1 MLKILRDMFSEPKHK
16 ENFPNFHFFLKFI
29 RNSGY
34 IYKHI
39 YRYCSGGLIS
49 KMDLISPSYI
59 FFFTSV
65 AKYGPY
71 LMFFKLIRTLSLML
85 TKMTQISDL
94 KIKPR
99 NNFDNFHVLV
109 VLLKRCLLCYQQMR
123 IVSSQYIHF

>member
-1 MLKILRDMFSEPKHK
+1 MFSEPKHK

-29 RNSGY
+29 QNSGY
-34 IYKHI
+34 IYKYI

-99 NNFDNFHVLV
+99 NNFDNFWCCQKDASFLISKCIFCHHN
-109 VLLKRCLLCYQQMR
+109 
-123 IVSSQYIHF
+123 IHIYASGNGWY